1 MSEYYKPCPVCGNLM
16 EGDGFSDDSYE
27 CEQCGYP
34 TMYQP
39 IDSDD
44 DDC

>member
-1 MSEYYKPCPVCGNLM
+1 MTDSYYKRCPVCNSLM
-16 EGDGFSDDSYE
+16 EGDGYSDDFE
-27 CEQCGYP
+27 CEQCGWP

-44 DDC
+44 DDY